1 VKCSLHVG
9 GVQGGGLDK
18 TEVVLLSEGLALV
31 CGHSPKV
38 PQVRLVT
45 NQHDDDVGVGVVPE
59 LPKPPLDVLVC
70 EVLGDVVDEER
81 AHGPPVVGGGDGAVP
96 LLPRRVPD
104 LGLDGLPVNLEQ
116 DNGIR

>member
-1 VKCSLHVG
+1 MGYEKAVTSVKF
-9 GVQGGGLDK
+9 
-18 TEVVLLSEGLALV
+18 LLMSRV
-31 CGHSPKV
+31 Y
-38 PQVRLVT
+38 
-45 NQHDDDVGVGVVPE
+45 QHDDDVGVGVVPE
-59 LPKPPLDVLVC
+59 LPEPPLDVLVC

-116 DNGIR
+116 DNGIT